1 VIESTHNNAT
11 AEHFPSYPVEFV
23 FRYRYRNRNRNR
35 TIADPA
41 RMARLMGRTTVRI
54 MSDS

>member
-1 VIESTHNNAT
+1 MIESTHNNAT

-23 FRYRYRNRNRNR
+23 FRYRYRNRNR

>member
-23 FRYRYRNRNRNR
+23 FRYRNR

>member
-1 VIESTHNNAT
+1 MIESTHNNAT

>member
-1 VIESTHNNAT
+1 MIESTHNNAT

-23 FRYRYRNRNRNR
+23 FRYRYRYRYRNR

>member
-23 FRYRYRNRNRNR
+23 FRYRYRYRYRNR